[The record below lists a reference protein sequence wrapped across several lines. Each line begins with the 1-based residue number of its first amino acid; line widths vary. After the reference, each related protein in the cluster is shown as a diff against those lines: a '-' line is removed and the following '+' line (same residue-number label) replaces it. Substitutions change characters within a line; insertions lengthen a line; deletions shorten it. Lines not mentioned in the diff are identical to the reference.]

1 MNKNDVK
8 SWLKD
13 PYNLLFVLLMVF
25 TIVFRLY
32 YFSMTMNQPT
42 WWDEGDYLAVGK
54 EIALPSPERTEWWG
68 HFAGMRPPLMPLVW
82 ALFIK
87 FGIGEAAMRLLTE
100 VIPSMLIILFT
111 YLLGASLFNKKIGL
125 IAGYSF
131 SIYWVLQFYSYRFL
145 TDIPTVLLAMISI
158 Y

>member
-1 MNKNDVK
+1 VVIKP
-8 SWLKD
+8 L
-13 PYNLLFVLLMVF
+13 
-25 TIVFRLY
+25 TIPKLSFNTLATGAKQLVVQEAMETTLSFLGL
-32 YFSMTMNQPT
+32 YFSSFTYNQPT

-87 FGIGEAAMRLLTE
+87 FGIL
-100 VIPSMLIILFT
+100 VF
-111 YLLGASLFNKKIGL
+111 
-125 IAGYSF
+125 
-131 SIYWVLQFYSYRFL
+131 VRFL
-145 TDIPTVLLAMISI
+145 LSR

>member
-87 FGIGEAAMRLLTE
+87 FGIGTLPINKLPLSNNVKS
-100 VIPSMLIILFT
+100 VIPVKLPD
-111 YLLGASLFNKKIGL
+111 NEQEK
-125 IAGYSF
+125 
-131 SIYWVLQFYSYRFL
+131 
-145 TDIPTVLLAMISI
+145 
-158 Y
+158 